1 MMTAIRTTALLVVL
15 VAIVA
20 LPAMAQTPRMDAT
33 GYGFAAVSVDETAS
47 FNNPA
52 GLPLLDTFG
61 TRISPWP
68 SRASLNFLADGP
80 DDLSQMSAFYAGRA
94 ADNANGWGVGYIG
107 SENGFDSDDYS
118 LGYGQQVGNG
128 LTVGASVFYQTWDAP
143 MLTEQNGNDDSATS
157 FDLGAIYRR
166 EMALNAWRF
175 GLWVE
180 DVADEYGG
188 PLFHVGAAVELPA
201 GVQVGATLYDLTDEF
216 DSWVGIGAEW
226 AVPMS
231 PAVVRVGS
239 ADGELSAG
247 AGWRFQNFEINAAW
261 TEVDGGDD
269 MITAGATGCF

>member
-15 VAIVA
+15 LAIVA
-20 LPAMAQTPRMDAT
+20 LPAVAQTPRMDAT

-80 DDLSQMSAFYAGRA
+80 EDLNQFSAFYAGRA
-94 ADNANGWGVGYIG
+94 ADNANGWGLGYMG
-107 SENGFDSDDYS
+107 TSNHVDNDSVS
-118 LGYGQQVGNG
+118 FGYGQQVGNG
-128 LTVGASVFYQTWDAP
+128 LTAGASVFYQTWDTP
-143 MLTEQNGNDDSATS
+143 MITEQNGNDDSSTS
-157 FDLGAIYRR
+157 FDLGAMYRR
-166 EMALNAWRF
+166 EVAMNAWRF

-188 PLFHVGAAVELPA
+188 PLCHVGAAVELPA
-201 GVQVGATLYDLTDEF
+201 GVQVGATLFDVTDEF

-226 AVPMS
+226 AVPTL
-231 PAVVRVGS
+231 PLVVRVGS
-239 ADGELSAG
+239 ADGEFGAG
-247 AGWRFQNFEINAAW
+247 AGWRFTNFEVNAAW
-261 TEVDGGDD
+261 MDVDGGDD
-269 MITAGATGCF
+269 WITAGATGCF